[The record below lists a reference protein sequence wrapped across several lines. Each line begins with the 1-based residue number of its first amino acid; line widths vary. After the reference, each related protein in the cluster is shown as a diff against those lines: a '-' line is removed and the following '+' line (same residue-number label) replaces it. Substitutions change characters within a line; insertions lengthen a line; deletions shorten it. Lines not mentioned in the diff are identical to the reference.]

1 MSTEPM
7 TGTFHDALTGETIV
21 RPLTPEEAEALNL
34 MHNSSL
40 SVEGNNATITD
51 NDPIGF

>member
-21 RPLTPEEAEALNL
+21 RDLTPEEAKAVSL
-34 MHNSSL
+34 MQSGFSIIE
-40 SVEGNNATITD
+40 VTD
-51 NDPIGF
+51 ETPSPD